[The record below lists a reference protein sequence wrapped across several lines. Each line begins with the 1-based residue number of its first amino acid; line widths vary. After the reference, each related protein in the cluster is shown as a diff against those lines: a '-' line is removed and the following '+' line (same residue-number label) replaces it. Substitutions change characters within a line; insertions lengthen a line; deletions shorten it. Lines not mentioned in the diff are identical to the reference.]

1 MKRYVVYEI
10 RNSLGNIFAIVFGVF
25 FPTMMTVFL
34 YHAIG
39 AKMPSITQEAFAINI
54 FVSNLLMS
62 PLALVF
68 IGFSA
73 LFSQEIDQ
81 DVTNRMN
88 LSGLIKDVV
97 IDKIE
102 STDAHLRRNNHH
114 TLSPEER
121 QEAARVAFSGS
132 EETGDQTVYLE
143 KLQDHLRRE
152 HADKARAAAAAVAAG
167 GGDGG
172 SPTSS
177 RTSTTTTADV
187 LSSAPH
193 AGEEHRKS
201 IFHLAANPEVKKSL
215 LLDHPEAL
223 GYHARDP
230 TLAPLEESTLA
241 AQHRLAGNNAASPQ
255 DVSKTRR

>member
-88 LSGLIKDVV
+88 LFGYTETKQMKAKLLAQIAVLVFSLAIFCAVV
-97 IDKIE
+97 IPSLQIPAPSLYGLVVFVSSIVVLTICFYLLAYGISLLARKFSVTYGITMLMYFLIMIFSGMMGITSDQLPKSMRFFSDLLPTTHIVRDVPKLWNMN
-102 STDAHLRRNNHH
+102 SYNL
-114 TLSPEER
+114 
-121 QEAARVAFSGS
+121 AALMQSFLFFMAFS
-132 EETGDQTVYLE
+132 
-143 KLQDHLRRE
+143 
-152 HADKARAAAAAVAAG
+152 
-167 GGDGG
+167 
-172 SPTSS
+172 
-177 RTSTTTTADV
+177 V
-187 LSSAPH
+187 L
-193 AGEEHRKS
+193 
-201 IFHLAANPEVKKSL
+201 
-215 LLDHPEAL
+215 
-223 GYHARDP
+223 
-230 TLAPLEESTLA
+230 
-241 AQHRLAGNNAASPQ
+241 LAGYAIIKNKR
-255 DVSKTRR
+255 VLR

>member
-88 LSGLIKDVV
+88 LFGYTETKQMKAKLLAQIAVLVFSLAIFCAVV
-97 IDKIE
+97 IPSLQIPAPSLYGLLVFVSSVVVLTICFYLLAYGISLLARKFSVTYGITMLLYFLIMIFSGMMGITSDQLPKSMRFFSDLLPTTHIVRDVPKLWNMN
-102 STDAHLRRNNHH
+102 SYNL
-114 TLSPEER
+114 
-121 QEAARVAFSGS
+121 AALMQSFLFFMAFSILIA
-132 EETGDQTVYLE
+132 EYAIIKNKRV
-143 KLQDHLRRE
+143 LR
-152 HADKARAAAAAVAAG
+152 
-167 GGDGG
+167 
-172 SPTSS
+172 
-177 RTSTTTTADV
+177 
-187 LSSAPH
+187 
-193 AGEEHRKS
+193 
-201 IFHLAANPEVKKSL
+201 
-215 LLDHPEAL
+215 
-223 GYHARDP
+223 
-230 TLAPLEESTLA
+230 
-241 AQHRLAGNNAASPQ
+241 
-255 DVSKTRR
+255 

>member
-39 AKMPSITQEAFAINI
+39 AKMPDITQEAFAVNI

-88 LSGLIKDVV
+88 LFGYTETKQMKAKLLAQIAVLVFSLAIFCAVV
-97 IDKIE
+97 IPSLQIPAPSLYGLLVFVSSVVILTICFYLLAYGISLLARKFSVTYGITMLMYFLIMIFSGMMGITSDQLPKSMRFFSDLLPTTHIVRDVPKLWNMN
-102 STDAHLRRNNHH
+102 SYNL
-114 TLSPEER
+114 
-121 QEAARVAFSGS
+121 AALMQSFLFFMAFSILVAGYAIIKNKR
-132 EETGDQTVYLE
+132 V
-143 KLQDHLRRE
+143 LR
-152 HADKARAAAAAVAAG
+152 
-167 GGDGG
+167 
-172 SPTSS
+172 
-177 RTSTTTTADV
+177 
-187 LSSAPH
+187 
-193 AGEEHRKS
+193 
-201 IFHLAANPEVKKSL
+201 
-215 LLDHPEAL
+215 
-223 GYHARDP
+223 
-230 TLAPLEESTLA
+230 
-241 AQHRLAGNNAASPQ
+241 
-255 DVSKTRR
+255 